1 MYALL
6 ENFEAGDIVLKDGF
20 ISWIFAPA
28 TFLFLGIAA
37 CVYVLRNKR
46 FWLLIPI
53 AFLALLWCTFLLG
66 PVALVRYVFF
76 LYILLPV
83 WPMYMRASFNGDK
96 D

>member
-1 MYALL
+1 MLFFRTVLDVAAGPMILL
-6 ENFEAGDIVLKDGF
+6 NPITLF
-20 ISWIFAPA
+20 
-28 TFLFLGIAA
+28 FLGIAA